1 MHGALA
7 RAETDVFAFA
17 GSEGKGCAHGG
28 TTRWI
33 CLQWT
38 VLLLEL
44 SQMVDTGCE
53 SKVNWSKGR

>member
-28 TTRWI
+28 TA
-33 CLQWT
+33 
-38 VLLLEL
+38 
-44 SQMVDTGCE
+44 QMDNAYNGLCFFW
-53 SKVNWSKGR
+53 N